1 MAKELR
7 HKDAGTQ
14 LTRTEDNAV
23 DRHYIVGQ
31 AADDVVYASSASQLS
46 GLAVAASRILG
57 KKASGGLAALTG
69 AEALALMTTS
79 LKAELDLLDLAG
91 LTAGELLVATS
102 ATAAAWQS
110 SGVVLT
116 APTLNGTTAL
126 GSTPIFDAGS
136 GWAQITTTGDGLGLK
151 VITSYTGSHG
161 ATLKLYHNSA
171 SPADNDVVGYLTYS
185 GNTYASNGNPADTEI
200 TMGVMQCK
208 VTDATDESEDAT
220 FDWYLRN
227 GGSLNFAM
235 TLSGAGGLNVD
246 ANLSVTY
253 GDDDHP
259 VGVTVAD
266 AYDDAMVLKQGVS
279 QGQMEVLEGVG
290 VMSRKDTGSGWMM
303 DVTRFSYLL
312 AGGIYQNRAKIDNLE
327 ERLNRLEGGN
337 GSTNKRGSLGT

>member
-116 APTLNGTTAL
+116 APTLNGTTTL

-136 GWAQITTTGDGLGLK
+136 GWAQITTTGDGAGLK

-161 ATLKLYHNSA
+161 PTLKLYHNSA
-171 SPADNDVVGYLTYS
+171 SPADDDIAGYITFAS
-185 GNTYASNGNPADTEI
+185 NTEASNGNPADTEVL
-200 TMGVMQCK
+200 MGNFQCK
-208 VTDATDESEDAT
+208 VLDVTDETEDT
-220 FDWYLRN
+220 EYSWSLRN
-227 GGSLNFAM
+227 GGSLNVAM
-235 TLSGAGGLNVD
+235 TLSGAGELWCDTFVNPDEGVKVASTQVVGTQGAAV
-246 ANLSVTY
+246 ANAT
-253 GDDDHP
+253 D
-259 VGVTVAD
+259 
-266 AYDDAMVLKQGVS
+266 YDDCILR
-279 QGQMEVLEGVG
+279 LN
-290 VMSRKDTGSGWMM
+290 D
-303 DVTRFSYLL
+303 LL
-312 AGGIYQNRAKIDNLE
+312 ARCRAHGLIA
-327 ERLNRLEGGN
+327 
-337 GSTNKRGSLGT
+337 T